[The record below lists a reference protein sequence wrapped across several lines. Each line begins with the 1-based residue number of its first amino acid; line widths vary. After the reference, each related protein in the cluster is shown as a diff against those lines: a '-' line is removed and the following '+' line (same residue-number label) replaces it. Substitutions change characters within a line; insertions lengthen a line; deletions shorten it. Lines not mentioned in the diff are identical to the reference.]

1 MTTDLNRLSA
11 DFLFF
16 MDLEQNCAKNT
27 LKSYRLNL
35 NEFCH
40 WVLAREVEALSRQI
54 IQEYVY
60 YLRTV
65 KRNSPNTIAHKLA
78 TLKSFFNYL
87 YSINIDA
94 PRLNTNYKKI
104 KSKVEAL
111 SKDELWLLLQATKD
125 KCEQVKEA
133 LINATG
139 KTALLKKQLIACC
152 RDILMLTL
160 LAGTGLRISELCA
173 LNIGDLDLE
182 NSSFSVTGKGYR
194 KRAVYFDLPA
204 IRNALGNYLDVHGE
218 ADEKAPLFTALKDG
232 RRLSIRGA
240 QHIFKGYVQTVKF
253 HKKATPHT
261 MRHTFATLSIESGA
275 NIKAVSQ
282 LLGHSQVGTTLN
294 MYTHL
299 STEYVRK
306 VFQLCNPFT
315 ESALSLEEAV
325 AARRNSLM
333 FLKDTTNHWQ
343 RKTIDHKT
351 CENEHNTAI

>member
-1 MTTDLNRLSA
+1 MTASLEKLSA
-11 DFLFF
+11 EFLCF
-16 MDLEQNCAKNT
+16 MDLEQNCAQNT

-35 NEFCH
+35 NEFCG
-40 WVLAREVEALSRQI
+40 WLLEQEAEVLSNQV

-60 YLRTV
+60 YLRSV
-65 KRNSPNTIAHKLA
+65 KSNSPNTIAHKLA

-87 YSINIDA
+87 CAKNIEA
-94 PRLNTNYKKI
+94 PRLTTNYKKI

-111 SKDELWLLLQATKD
+111 SKDELMLLLKAATE

-133 LINATG
+133 LINASG
-139 KTALLKKQLIACC
+139 KTALLKKQLVACY

-160 LAGTGLRISELCA
+160 LAGTGLRIGELCA

-182 NSSFSVTGKGYR
+182 KGSFSVTGKGYR
-194 KRAVYFDLPA
+194 KRVVYFDLPM
-204 IRNALGNYLDVHGE
+204 IRNALENYLNVYGE
-218 ADEKAPLFTALKDG
+218 AGEKAPLFNALKDG

-240 QHIFKGYVQTVKF
+240 QHIFKGYVKTVKF
-253 HKKATPHT
+253 HKNVTPHT

-299 STEYVRK
+299 STEYVSK

-315 ESALSLEEAV
+315 ENALSLEEAV
-325 AARRNSLM
+325 AARRSSLM
-333 FLKDTTNHWQ
+333 YLKDSTNHWQ
-343 RKTIDHKT
+343 RKTIDHKAYET
-351 CENEHNTAI
+351 GHNTAI